1 MARTNTLNSKS
12 NRGKTALT
20 VLFAAVAL
28 FYLMPIILVLI
39 NSFKDNAH
47 VTPRPSPCRTANPLS
62 ALQTTKRA

>member
-20 VLFAAVAL
+20 VLFAVVAL

-39 NSFKDNAH
+39 KQRDGGKEH
-47 VTPRPSPCRTANPLS
+47 CRTANPLS